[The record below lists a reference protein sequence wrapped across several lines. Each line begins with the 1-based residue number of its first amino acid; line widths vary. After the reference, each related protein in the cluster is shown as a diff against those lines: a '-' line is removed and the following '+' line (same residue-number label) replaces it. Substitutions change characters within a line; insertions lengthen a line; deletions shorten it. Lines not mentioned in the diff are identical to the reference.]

1 MLLTRMSIK
10 SRLLVLCLLPT
21 IVIILLSANLV
32 NQIQGRLHSYQ
43 LISDKNSSI
52 NLLMEFSHH
61 NYSALTKRLRGKSGQ
76 TSIALANGTLELLS
90 INEQRKREDLLHK
103 HQQDISESYIQELIQ
118 LFPELEHASPE
129 ETVELGRL
137 IYTVFYDLYANVL
150 SLEGTHTNN
159 RVHQLDLILSDLSWL
174 HFWMEREAWLVQE
187 IQVEGWPYA
196 EYAPEYFRISE
207 RQQYYLDKFI
217 GLGADTQ
224 QVEALLA
231 IFTSRDFQQGAF
243 VKEQILY
250 NRFSA
255 EELKQSVGI
264 VELRN
269 QLVEKQLTIFSRQL
283 QDELQEAIDA
293 SQRSMWLIAG
303 AGVFV
308 FIVMFAWGA
317 STLYRINSKL
327 SRILRVMGNMRDSE
341 NVEQIPIDGNDEFTR
356 FAHELN
362 YTIKRQKAYE
372 LKLVDAKNNAEAANQ
387 AKSVFLAN
395 MSHEIRTPLN
405 GIIGMTEI
413 LSDSHLSS
421 SQKEILN
428 DVDAS
433 SHALLVLIND
443 ILDLSKIESGN
454 LVLSPHTANIRELA
468 FEAMNMVNAQAL
480 KQEVTLEVEFSGEI
494 PVHVE
499 MDEFRVKQVLMN
511 LLNNAIK
518 FSPNG
523 SVMVRVS
530 ILDGDHL
537 SIEVTDTGVGIAED
551 KLQDI
556 FKPFTQEDGTI
567 TRRFGGTGLGLTICS
582 QLVELMGGDISVE
595 SRTGEGSRFMF
606 SVPLQLPETSP
617 MQTQYELKGLFIS
630 NQAVHQQLA
639 YSECQ
644 RLGLSL
650 VQCENCT
657 QVYDLQDEFDV
668 VVYCLARHTRSRKD
682 LSELRARFPSADIIG
697 MQHHLYVESDLE
709 ALLSTQVSLPLLGKR
724 FENILSQCQKDS
736 RFSIAQR
743 ASSPPKPDVGS
754 VKRVLIVED
763 NLMNQKIASFFL
775 SKVGIEF
782 TIASN
787 GLEALNLVKSKQ
799 EYCAVL
805 MDCMMPIMDGLTAT
819 KEIRCWEKENNHPP
833 VPIIALTASVLPEEI
848 QSCFDVGMDAYL
860 PKPYKSKQLFD
871 IFERLHVTF

>member
-1 MLLTRMSIK
+1 M
-10 SRLLVLCLLPT
+10 
-21 IVIILLSANLV
+21 
-32 NQIQGRLHSYQ
+32 
-43 LISDKNSSI
+43 
-52 NLLMEFSHH
+52 
-61 NYSALTKRLRGKSGQ
+61 
-76 TSIALANGTLELLS
+76 
-90 INEQRKREDLLHK
+90 
-103 HQQDISESYIQELIQ
+103 
-118 LFPELEHASPE
+118 
-129 ETVELGRL
+129 
-137 IYTVFYDLYANVL
+137 FYDLYASVL
-150 SLEGTHTNN
+150 SLEGTHSNS

-187 IQVEGWPYA
+187 IQVEGWAYID
-196 EYAPEYFRISE
+196 YAPEYFQISE
-207 RQQYYLDKFI
+207 RQQFYLDKFI
-217 GLGADTQ
+217 GLGADTE
-224 QVEALLA
+224 QVESLLD
-231 IFTSRDFQQGAF
+231 IFTSRDFQQGSI

-250 NRFSA
+250 NRFQR

-264 VELRN
+264 IEQRN
-269 QLVEKQLTIFSRQL
+269 QLVEDQLAVFSSQL
-283 QDELQEAIDA
+283 QGELQESIET
-293 SQRSMWLIAG
+293 SQRSMWVIAISG
-303 AGVFV
+303 LFV

-341 NVEQIPIDGNDEFTR
+341 DVEQIPIDGNDEFTR

-428 DVDAS
+428 DIDAS

-454 LVLSPHTANIRELA
+454 LVLSPHLANTRELVFDA
-468 FEAMNMVNAQAL
+468 INMMNAQAL
-480 KQEVTLEVEFSGEI
+480 KQEVALEVDFCGDI
-494 PVHVE
+494 PVYVE

-511 LLNNAIK
+511 LLSNAIK

-530 ILDGDHL
+530 VIDSQQL
-537 SIEVTDTGVGIAED
+537 SFEVADTGVGISND
-551 KLQDI
+551 KLQEI

-582 QLVELMGGDISVE
+582 QLVDLMDGDISVE
-595 SRTGEGSRFMF
+595 SIAGEGSKFMF
-606 SVPLQLPETSP
+606 TLPLILPEKPPTP
-617 MQTQYELKGLFIS
+617 TQYALKALFIS

-639 YSECQ
+639 FSECV
-644 RLGLSL
+644 RLGLDL
-650 VQCENCT
+650 VQCETCT
-657 QVYDLQDEFDV
+657 QISDLQDEFDV
-668 VVYCLARHTRSRKD
+668 VIYCFARHSHSRRD
-682 LSELRARFPSADIIG
+682 LSELRAKFPSADIIG
-697 MQHHLYVESDLE
+697 MQHHLYVVADLG

-724 FENILSQCQKDS
+724 FENMLSQCQKES
-736 RFSIAQR
+736 RFNISQR
-743 ASSPPKPDVGS
+743 SSYKPKLDVGM

-775 SKVGIEF
+775 SKVGIGF

-787 GLEALNLVKSKQ
+787 GLEALNLVKSNQ
-799 EYCAVL
+799 EFCAVL

-819 KEIRCWEKENNHPP
+819 KEIRRWEQENNKSP